1 MKRELVEQVLQEARS
16 AEAKLA
22 VSDRR
27 DTFTLEADE
36 VASAEVGDDHIKIQM
51 EDGKASVYV
60 DFDSIYKLVV
70 EKERSGKSSSRAGFG
85 AARS

>member
-1 MKRELVEQVLQEARS
+1 MKRELVEQVLEEARS
-16 AEAKLA
+16 AESKLA
-22 VSDRR
+22 ISDRR

>member
-1 MKRELVEQVLQEARS
+1 MKRELVEQVLEEARS
-16 AEAKLA
+16 AESKLA
-22 VSDRR
+22 ISDRR
-27 DTFTLEADE
+27 DTFTLESDE

-51 EDGKASVYV
+51 EDGKATVYV

-85 AARS
+85 ATRS